1 MVNVSANI
9 GNSSDDLCWQQSHYR
24 AYTLFTAPAP
34 CLSEGI
40 PNDDCLGAIELAV
53 GPTCNEEIH
62 SNVGATYS
70 TDASRFF
77 SCGVSGFQPDDVW
90 FKVRVPSSGNVTV
103 SAPLLFNENNMILE
117 AYSGTCDALTLV
129 DCDQFGGSRGS
140 EINLTDQAAGS
151 YIYYRVVD
159 QGNNTKG
166 DFSICAHDSSV
177 NGFATS
183 QSAPEDSFP
192 EWYYDEASET
202 IVKLEG
208 DAIATEKVI
217 EDSQLLDVV
226 AYPNPTTDYIYV
238 KRNSSEESE
247 IRLIDIM
254 GRSVK
259 SIKTSDSQT
268 KIDVQDLI
276 PGYYTLTV
284 NENNQRTSVKVL
296 VAR

>member
-1 MVNVSANI
+1 M
-9 GNSSDDLCWQQSHYR
+9 
-24 AYTLFTAPAP
+24 
-34 CLSEGI
+34 
-40 PNDDCLGAIELAV
+40 
-53 GPTCNEEIH
+53 
-62 SNVGATYS
+62 
-70 TDASRFF
+70 
-77 SCGVSGFQPDDVW
+77 
-90 FKVRVPSSGNVTV
+90 
-103 SAPLLFNENNMILE
+103 
-117 AYSGTCDALTLV
+117 
-129 DCDQFGGSRGS
+129 
-140 EINLTDQAAGS
+140 
-151 YIYYRVVD
+151 
-159 QGNNTKG
+159 
-166 DFSICAHDSSV
+166 
-177 NGFATS
+177 
-183 QSAPEDSFP
+183 
-192 EWYYDEASET
+192 
-202 IVKLEG
+202 
-208 DAIATEKVI
+208 I